1 MVPHFTVAGNGHD
14 SNSKLGEP
22 SLVVVDFASYADR
35 KIFPENIKLEIRCDG
50 VPAFSGNA
58 LLLTPQESG
67 SEGSTAQFL
76 EAQIPIQQF
85 AKMGSAREV
94 KINLGNKVFQ
104 LSPEDIKALRA
115 MSDYAPL
122 PHSSVR

>member
-1 MVPHFTVAGNGHD
+1 M
-14 SNSKLGEP
+14 
-22 SLVVVDFASYADR
+22 AS
-35 KIFPENIKLEIRCDG
+35 
-50 VPAFSGNA
+50 AFSGNV
-58 LLLTPQESG
+58 LLLTPQDSG

-115 MSDYAPL
+115 MSDYAPR
-122 PHSSVR
+122 PHSPAR